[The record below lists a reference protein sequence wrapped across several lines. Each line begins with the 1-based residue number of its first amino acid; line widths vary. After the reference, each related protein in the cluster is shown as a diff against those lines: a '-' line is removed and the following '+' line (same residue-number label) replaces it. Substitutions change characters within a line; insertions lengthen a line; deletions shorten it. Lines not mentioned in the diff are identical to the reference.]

1 MSEHAAV
8 LFANDAFYLAFA
20 NQDMDAMDAL
30 WSKET
35 PVSCIHPGWDPL
47 IDRYEVMESWKSILT
62 NPTATNI
69 TCKKP
74 TVRVF
79 GELACVICHEVLDQ
93 GFLVATNLFVHEDG
107 LWKIIHHQAGA
118 APPPEED
125 EDQDDPSNIMQ

>member
-20 NQDMDAMDAL
+20 NQDLDAMDAL

-35 PVSCIHPGWDPL
+35 PVTCIHPGWGPL
-47 IDRYEVMESWKSILT
+47 IDRDEVMESWQSILT
-62 NPTATNI
+62 NPTATHI
-69 TCKKP
+69 TCKSP

-93 GFLVATNLFVHEDG
+93 GFLVATNLFAHEDG

-118 APPPEED
+118 APPPVED
-125 EDQDDPSNIMQ
+125 EDQDDPTNIMQ